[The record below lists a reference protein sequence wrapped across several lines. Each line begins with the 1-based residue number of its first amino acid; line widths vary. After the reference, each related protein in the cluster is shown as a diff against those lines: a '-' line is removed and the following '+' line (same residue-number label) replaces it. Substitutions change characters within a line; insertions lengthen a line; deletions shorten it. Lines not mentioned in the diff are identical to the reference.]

1 MSLACA
7 LAVLL
12 AVPAPGTV
20 APEVPEAGATPG
32 ADAGGLVPGS
42 TEPVGTGAVRP
53 AFEPGLAQEVQRLRA
68 AAELRAAGRFAEAAT
83 IYEALYDG
91 RPAAELLLAA
101 AKD

>member
-1 MSLACA
+1 
-7 LAVLL
+7 
-12 AVPAPGTV
+12 
-20 APEVPEAGATPG
+20 
-32 ADAGGLVPGS
+32 
-42 TEPVGTGAVRP
+42 VGTGAVRP

-101 AKD
+101 ARTRAAGGGSTRTRWRISASWWRAGS